1 MSSILVV
8 DDELDNFDVIETLLS
23 DQDYQ
28 LHYAASGNF
37 DGTSPQSD
45 TRGKPLRKLSRSLYR
60 LPPFLSQPP

>member
-28 LHYAASGNF
+28 LHYAASGR
-37 DGTSPQSD
+37 SP
-45 TRGKPLRKLSRSLYR
+45 LSRWYCSASL
-60 LPPFLSQPP
+60 